1 MVFSNNLLMGAA
13 GQGGTPFSISNTANG
28 TPSVATGTT
37 HTFSG
42 LAFGDAD
49 DTRIII
55 IATSHC
61 TNNNNGRYSSVT
73 IGGVTATEI
82 VTALANSAD
91 DGLSGIFA
99 AKVPTGTSGDVVIT
113 LTASLGSNRALSC
126 GVFAMYGKDSV
137 SAYATNNDS
146 ATSGLLS
153 TLSLNVP
160 AGGAVI
166 GTTGH
171 IAPSSVTCPG
181 VGATRINNQQP
192 GIRQKLSE
200 AFSADLSA
208 ETPRTVTAT
217 WSGSAGVTSGA
228 AASYGP

>member
-28 TPSVATGTT
+28 TPSVNTGTT
-37 HTFSG
+37 HTFSS

-49 DTRIII
+49 ATRIII
-55 IATSHC
+55 IATSNS

-73 IGGVTATEI
+73 IGGVTATQI

-99 AKVPTGTSGDVVIT
+99 AKVPSGTSGNVVIT
-113 LTASLGSNRALSC
+113 LTAGIGGNRAVSC
-126 GVFAMYGKDSV
+126 SVFAMYGKDSV
-137 SAYATNNDS
+137 SAHATNNDS
-146 ATSGLLS
+146 ATNGLLS

-171 IAPSSVTCPG
+171 IATSSVTCTW

-208 ETPRTVTAT
+208 GTPRTVTAT
-217 WSGSAGVTSGA
+217 WSGANGVTSGA